1 MEATVLVAPP
11 VQEVFQR
18 LELAALYQQAPSP
31 EEQGNLKTQLEKF
44 GSSVIPAYYV
54 VDPVKDEVLS
64 GQTGAS
70 SEEEFLFFVKKGLDA
85 YEARYKK

>member
-11 VQEVFQR
+11 VQEVFKR

-31 EEQGNLKTQLEKF
+31 EEQANLKTQIEKF
-44 GSSVIPAYYV
+44 GSTVIPAYYV
-54 VDPVKDEVLS
+54 VDPETDKVLS

-70 SEEEFLFFVKKGLDA
+70 SLEEFLDFVKKGLDA
-85 YEARYKK
+85 YKK

>member
-1 MEATVLVAPP
+1 M
-11 VQEVFQR
+11 FKK

-31 EEQGNLKTQLEKF
+31 EEQANLKTQLEKF

-54 VDPVKDEVLS
+54 VDPEKDEVLS

-70 SEEEFLFFVKKGLDA
+70 SQEEFLEFVNKGLA
-85 YEARYKK
+85 AFEARQKK